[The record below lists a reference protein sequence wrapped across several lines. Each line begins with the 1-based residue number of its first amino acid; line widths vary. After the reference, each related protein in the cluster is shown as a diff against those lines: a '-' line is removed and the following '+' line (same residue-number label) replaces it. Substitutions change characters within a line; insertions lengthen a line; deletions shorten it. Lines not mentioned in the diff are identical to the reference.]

1 MNINQSMWSF
11 FLEENGKK
19 DRVKLIYFGRKLC
32 ISEMTDSVLRTA
44 SFLKSRGVG
53 KGDAVGIMLPNIP
66 EAVLALYAI
75 NAIGGIASF
84 IDPRIG
90 ELSLYKIIKN
100 SKPKVIFI
108 FDMVF
113 KKHKDILNE
122 LGVLPILCNLFTYAK
137 GPIQLIEKFTKVKGH
152 PYYLDTLKNLP
163 TAEVYMDDGS
173 SPAVYVHSGGTTG
186 EPKTAVFNSKAY
198 NCISR
203 GVELAIHSTESYN
216 PDKDSMLMMLP
227 IFHSFGLGVSV
238 HGILKGITAVLMP
251 RFNADKAL
259 KLIGKYGITHLSGIP
274 YMYRKMMNSKYFTKV
289 NVSPIKYIF
298 CGGDRLTPEFKEEF
312 NRRIK
317 ELGSEAEI
325 LEGYGLT
332 ETASVVTVTRKGT
345 NNLFTQGQ
353 PLYENEIIIVDK
365 NGSKVQA
372 GEIGEIHVKSESIMI
387 GYLNDKK
394 TNAKVIYKDGQG
406 KRWLRTSDLGK
417 LDDNGLL
424 YFSERENRTLKIAAN
439 MVFPSVIEAIVNSLE
454 EVSNCCA
461 ARANDK
467 DGKPFIKLLVVPSSR
482 DLDSRELEELIKNQI
497 LKSLT
502 KYDVPRE
509 IEFVSMINMTPLGK
523 ADYKSY
529 ETNYI

>member
-1 MNINQSMWSF
+1 MNINQSMWSY
-11 FLEENGKK
+11 FLEGNGEK
-19 DRVKLIYFGRKLC
+19 DRVKLIYFGRKICL
-32 ISEMTDSVLRTA
+32 SEMTDSVLRTA
-44 SFLKSRGVG
+44 SFLKSRGVA
-53 KGDAVGIMLPNIP
+53 KGDVVGIMLPNIP

-75 NAIGGIASF
+75 NSIGGIASF

-90 ELSLYKIIKN
+90 ELALYKIAKTC
-100 SKPKVIFI
+100 KPKVIFI

-122 LGVLPILCNLFTYAK
+122 LGVLPILCNLFTFAK
-137 GPIQLIEKFTKVKGH
+137 SPINLIEKITKIVGF

-163 TAEVYMDDGS
+163 IAEVYKDEGT

-186 EPKTAVFNSKAY
+186 EPKTAVFNSKAF

-203 GVELAIHSTESYN
+203 GVELAIHSTECFD

-259 KLIGKYGITHLSGIP
+259 KLIGKYGVTHLSGIP
-274 YMYRKMMNSKYFTKV
+274 YMYRKMMQSKYFNKK

-298 CGGDRLTPEFKEEF
+298 CGGDRLIPEFKKEF
-312 NRRIK
+312 NRKIK

-345 NNLFTQGQ
+345 NNLNTQGQ
-353 PLYENEIIIVDK
+353 PIDGNEIVIVDK
-365 NGSKVQA
+365 NGAKVKI
-372 GEIGEIHVKSESIMI
+372 GEVGEIHVKSDSIMI
-387 GYLNDKK
+387 GYLNDKE
-394 TNAKVIYKDGQG
+394 TNSKVIYKDGRG
-406 KRWLRTSDLGK
+406 ERWLKTSDLGRI
-417 LDDNGLL
+417 DSEGLL
-424 YFSERENRTLKIAAN
+424 YFSERENRTFKIAAN
-439 MVFPSVIEAIVNSLE
+439 MVFPSAIEAIVNSLE

-461 ARANDK
+461 ARAIDK
-467 DGKPFIKLLVVPSSR
+467 EGKPFVKLFVVPSSR
-482 DLDSRELEELIKNQI
+482 DSDLENLEDLIKSQI

-509 IEFVSMINMTPLGK
+509 IEFVSMINMTPFGK

-529 ETNYI
+529 ETNYL